1 MPAYDF
7 DFQRYVERRKGERAA
22 ERREGSAYAYSG
34 DQRLRGL
41 LSRLRPVTL
50 ALEASARLWKATA
63 RAELLG
69 TSVRITERSYPRVHK
84 AAELCAARLHVAL
97 PPLHASPLRGMSA
110 HTFGTDDEPVVLL
123 HADLCD
129 GLSEAE
135 LCHVLGAELGR
146 IQNGATLLGT
156 AHHYLH
162 RAPGG
167 FLRWIVGPAR
177 AALDG
182 WWRRAAV
189 TADRAGLLCSRD
201 LAASASAIRRVARAA
216 SDEAI
221 AEPPA
226 RAGAPS
232 GTDGEPGS
240 GGGAPP
246 TAADLVGA
254 RIAALEIFSRSSYYL
269 GVRGEPGGASPE
281 ETDRQ
286 VAELLKGIP

>member
-41 LSRLRPVTL
+41 LARLRPVTL

-123 HADLCD
+123 HAELCD
-129 GLSEAE
+129 ALSDDE
-135 LCHVLGAELGR
+135 LCHVVGAELGR
-146 IQNGATLLGT
+146 IQNGATLLAT

-182 WWRRAAV
+182 WWRRAAI

-201 LAASASAIRRVARAA
+201 LGASASAIRKLARAA
-216 SDEAI
+216 SDEPMVAPRGN
-221 AEPPA
+221 ATGSQPA
-226 RAGAPS
+226 AGAPPS
-232 GTDGEPGS
+232 
-240 GGGAPP
+240 AL
-246 TAADLVGA
+246 DLVGA
-254 RIAALEIFSRSSYYL
+254 RIAALEIFARSSYFL
-269 GVRGEPGGASPE
+269 GVRGEPGGISPE

>member
-7 DFQRYVERRKGERAA
+7 DFQRYVERRKGARAA
-22 ERREGSAYAYSG
+22 ERREGSAYAYTG
-34 DQRLRGL
+34 DQRLRAL
-41 LSRLRPVTL
+41 VARLRPVSL

-97 PPLHASPLRGMSA
+97 PPLHASPLRGMTV
-110 HTFGTDDEPVVLL
+110 HTFGTDEEPVILL

-129 GLSEAE
+129 QLGDGE
-135 LCHVLGAELGR
+135 LAHVLGAELGR
-146 IQNGATLLGT
+146 IQNGGALLAT

-167 FLRWIVGPAR
+167 FIRWIVGPAR

-182 WWRRAAV
+182 WWRRGAV
-189 TADRAGLLCSRD
+189 TADRAGLVCSRD
-201 LAASASAIRRVARAA
+201 LAASAAAIRKVAQAGSEEPLSDSTPAA
-216 SDEAI
+216 PKASPPSPAPGGVG
-221 AEPPA
+221 EPPS
-226 RAGAPS
+226 AG
-232 GTDGEPGS
+232 
-240 GGGAPP
+240 
-246 TAADLVGA
+246 DLVGA
-254 RIAALEIFSRSSYYL
+254 RIAALEIFSKSAFYL
-269 GVRGEPGGASPE
+269 GLLGEPGGASPE
-281 ETDRQ
+281 DTDRK